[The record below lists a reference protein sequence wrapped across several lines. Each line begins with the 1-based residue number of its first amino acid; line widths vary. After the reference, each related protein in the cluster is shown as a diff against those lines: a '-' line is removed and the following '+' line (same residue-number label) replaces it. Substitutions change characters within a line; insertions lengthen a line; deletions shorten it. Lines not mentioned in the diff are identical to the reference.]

1 MNQSQ
6 SVANSAFAAELVGA
20 GLLSFIISSFLGTL
34 DFTLRIEALAPLSD
48 GDLKGT
54 YRAVTNNQLSLS
66 SSSRA
71 AP

>member
-34 DFTLRIEALAPLSD
+34 DFTLRIEVAP
-48 GDLKGT
+48 GDLEGT

-66 SSSRA
+66 SRA